1 MRTALTLMLAAMAA
15 PAAAQTITVTT
26 TANDVDVPMSATIAD
41 LPGPDGL
48 VSFREALRV
57 SDNEPGRQTIAFE
70 IPESEWYLPTIFPGL
85 VILQG
90 STMSASQPVVID
102 GTTQTAFTGDTN
114 AEGHEL
120 LLPLQTYLNGG
131 DTIVT
136 GVHASRVELGGANNE
151 VYGNTG
157 GMDIRLVL
165 ATDSVVHDNEADN
178 INITYS
184 NNNLVVRN
192 VTERVRMTGL
202 GMASPA
208 TGNVIGGPDPADR
221 NYITGFGNY
230 GEHGSPAGDCI
241 ELYYTDGNLIQNNYI
256 GTTPDGMEIS
266 NRACTTGI
274 AVWNSNH
281 NLQILDNLIAVD
293 ATNILFG
300 GDYGVDIYLDL
311 YEGGSNIVIRGN
323 TMGLNALGEPVLG
336 GEHGVWLSAL
346 AFEEAGAITIG
357 GQNPGEG
364 NTIAGHDSTG
374 VLMMYPPGVPSS
386 AHVRVSGNSI
396 YGNGQIG
403 IDLMP
408 NTWDFGSTPNDF
420 MDADVG
426 ANGLQ
431 NFPVLTSAAA
441 TGAATDVEGTL
452 QSLANQAFVVE
463 FFSSP
468 ACDPSGFGQGQA
480 YLGSTTVFTN
490 ASGDAA
496 FSVSLPASGAGSV
509 VTATATRSSTGDTSE
524 FSACVEVADASCP
537 ADLAEPMGQLDFS
550 DVVAFLGMFSASD
563 PAADMAEPFGQL
575 DFSDVVAFLAS
586 FSAGCP

>member
-1 MRTALTLMLAAMAA
+1 M
-15 PAAAQTITVTT
+15 AQTIMVTT
-26 TANDVDVPMSATIAD
+26 TANEVDIPVGAMIAD
-41 LPGPDGL
+41 LPGSDGV

-57 SDNEPGRQTIAFE
+57 SDNEPGRQTIGFE
-70 IPESEWYLPTIFPGL
+70 IPEDRWYLPDIFPGL

-90 STMSASQPVVID
+90 ATLSASQPVIID

-114 AEGHEL
+114 AEGHEI

-136 GVHASRVELGGANNE
+136 GVHASRVELGGDGSE

-157 GMDIRLVL
+157 GMDIRLVN
-165 ATDSVVHDNEADN
+165 ATNGYVHDNEADN

-192 VTERVRMTGL
+192 VTERVRITGL
-202 GMASPA
+202 GMVSPA

-221 NYITGFGNY
+221 NYITGFGNF
-230 GEHGSPAGDCI
+230 GEHGVPAGDCI

-256 GTTPDGMEIS
+256 GTTPDGMSIS
-266 NRACTTGI
+266 NPACTTGI
-274 AVWNSNH
+274 SIQNFNY

-293 ATNILFG
+293 ANNAFGG
-300 GDYGVDIYLDL
+300 GDYGVDIYMVL
-311 YEGGSNIVIRGN
+311 YEGGDNIVIQGN

-336 GEHGVWLSAL
+336 GQHGVWVA
-346 AFEEAGAITIG
+346 ADVFEEAGDITIG
-357 GQNPGEG
+357 GQGPGEG

-396 YGNGQIG
+396 YDNGEIG

-408 NTWDFGSTPNDF
+408 NTWDFGSTPNDL
-420 MDADVG
+420 MDADMG

-431 NFPVLTSAAA
+431 NYPEISSATSS
-441 TGAATDVEGTL
+441 GSSISIEGTL
-452 QSLANQAFVVE
+452 QSAPNRGFSIE

-468 ACDPSGFGQGQA
+468 ECDASGFGQGRQ
-480 YLGSTTVFTN
+480 YLGATTVNTD
-490 ASGDAA
+490 ASGIAS
-496 FSVSLPASGAGSV
+496 FSVTLPVAVEAGEV
-509 VTATATRSSTGDTSE
+509 VTATATRISTGETSE
-524 FSACVEVADASCP
+524 FSACVSVGGACAADLTGDGVLDFFDVSAFLNAYNSMSAP
-537 ADLAEPMGQLDFS
+537 ADFTGDGVFS
-550 DVVAFLGMFSASD
+550 FFDVSAFLN
-563 PAADMAEPFGQL
+563 
-575 DFSDVVAFLAS
+575 AFNT
-586 FSAGCP
+586 GCP